1 MTGLVAV
8 LVVVLLMLTGD
19 HYATAGSSNY
29 LLLPTQKDNV
39 NANLPTVTLTT
50 VGITR
55 QIFNNFMDAV
65 RDLVVR
71 GPPVHGLLR
80 LRDRST
86 VPISQRFILVELYN
100 YEPTPITLAIDV
112 TSLYVVGYRTGN
124 LFYYFLDSAV
134 DTSGIFRELRHIEL
148 PFNSS
153 YPALQHEAGARIN
166 IPLGIAELDQSIQDL
181 RHYRRPD
188 LARSFIVVI
197 QMVSEAVR
205 FRYIENLVVLSIRPD
220 GSRQNFRPTR
230 TMISLENNW
239 DTLSTS
245 IQQSVEGRF
254 TPSVELVNREDQP
267 VLVSSVTPGLILN
280 IAVMIFVCNNP
291 NPNQLSPMRHVN
303 VDHVMGINDD
313 HICSIIPEP
322 TIRISGRNGLC
333 ADVRDGSYN
342 DGNPII
348 LWPCKSN
355 EDPNQLWTLK
365 TDGTIRSN
373 GKCMTAYGFKA
384 GQHVM
389 IYNCAT
395 AVPTTT
401 KWQVW
406 DNGTIINPE
415 SGLALTAGGSGSS
428 RTELTVDNNIYDSR
442 QGWLLGN
449 NTAPIVTPIIGF
461 RDLCLQ
467 SNYGNT
473 VWIEECVSNK
483 ITQEWAIYP
492 DGTIRPNGNKD
503 NCLTWES
510 YPRGQ
515 NVVIDPCDGGAG
527 QRWTFTIDGS
537 ISNLAIGY
545 VVDVKRSN
553 LNLRQIIVY
562 PFYNTANQIWRS
574 WLL

>member
-1 MTGLVAV
+1 MMQLAMSGTRMTG

-55 QIFNNFMDAV
+55 QIFNNFVDAV
-65 RDLVVR
+65 RDLVVS

-100 YEPTPITLAIDV
+100 YEATPITLAIDV
-112 TSLYVVGYRTGN
+112 TNLYVVGYRTGD

-134 DTSGIFRELRHIEL
+134 DTPGIFRELPHIEL

-153 YPALQHEAGARIN
+153 YPALQHEAGDRVN
-166 IPLGIAELDQSIQDL
+166 IPLGITELDQSIQDL
-181 RHYRRPD
+181 RHYRRTN
-188 LARSFIVVI
+188 LARPFIVVI

-205 FRYIENLVVLSIRPD
+205 FRYIENLVVLSIRAD

-254 TPSVELVNREDQP
+254 TPSVELVNREDQS

-291 NPNQLSPMRHVN
+291 NPNQLISPMRHVN

-333 ADVRDGSYN
+333 ADVKDRSFH

-348 LWPCKSN
+348 LFPCKSN
-355 EDPNQLWTLK
+355 EDENQLWTLK
-365 TDGTIRSN
+365 TDGTTRSN

-384 GQHVM
+384 RQYVM

-395 AVPTTT
+395 AVPTAT

-406 DNGTIINPE
+406 GNGTIINPE
-415 SGLALTAGGSGSS
+415 SGLVLTAGLGSS
-428 RTELTVDNNIYDSR
+428 RTELTVDNNI
-442 QGWLLGN
+442 
-449 NTAPIVTPIIGF
+449 
-461 RDLCLQ
+461 
-467 SNYGNT
+467 
-473 VWIEECVSNK
+473 
-483 ITQEWAIYP
+483 
-492 DGTIRPNGNKD
+492 
-503 NCLTWES
+503 
-510 YPRGQ
+510 
-515 NVVIDPCDGGAG
+515 
-527 QRWTFTIDGS
+527 
-537 ISNLAIGY
+537 
-545 VVDVKRSN
+545 
-553 LNLRQIIVY
+553 
-562 PFYNTANQIWRS
+562 
-574 WLL
+574 